1 MSAKAAAPK
10 PGDLRVEVL
19 EDEADLAR
27 LEAPW
32 RALEQRV
39 AQPSLFAG
47 HAFIASSWAH
57 LRAATDRLHLIAVWQ
72 GDELVAIAPFK
83 LGVERLHRMRV
94 RTLDWIAM
102 WDGDRPSVLSTLPL
116 ASCWEHVGNSL
127 ARSASR
133 WDLLRLLEQPAD
145 LPLPASLLRLVHHQT
160 SADAV
165 GHAIRLDL
173 PFDDYIASIASSVRT
188 NWRKRRRKLFEQ
200 EPASTV
206 ERIDATPEALPGA
219 IERFV
224 AIERQSW
231 KGEAGIGVG
240 ADDRHRAFYLDWFGR
255 LGPDQASFHFLQR
268 DGEDLAGLIVL
279 TQGRI
284 ACSRH
289 ITYAPAHASLS
300 PAVILRGEVVR
311 SLCQRG
317 LIELDLLG
325 MRPSAGEQRH
335 KTDWSTHQRATTA
348 HQLYRLRS
356 RLLPIVLAKRLKQAL
371 RRWRG

>member
-1 MSAKAAAPK
+1 MK
-10 PGDLRVEVL
+10 PAERRGLRVEVF
-19 EDEADLAR
+19 EDDADLVR

-32 RALEQRV
+32 RALEARARQ
-39 AQPSLFAG
+39 ASLFAG
-47 HAFIASSWAH
+47 HAFIASCWTH

-83 LGVERLHRMRV
+83 RGVERLHGMTV

-116 ASCWEHVGNSL
+116 ADCWAHVGDSL
-127 ARSASR
+127 ARSAR
-133 WDLLRLLEQPAD
+133 HWDLLRLLEQPAD
-145 LPLPASLLRLVHHQT
+145 LPLPASLLKLVHHQT

-173 PFDDYIASIASSVRT
+173 PFDDYVGALASGVRT

-200 EPASTV
+200 DPASTV
-206 ERIDATPEALPGA
+206 ERVAATAEALPGA

-240 ADDRHRAFYLDWFGR
+240 ADERHRAFYLDWFGR
-255 LGPDQASFHFLQR
+255 LGPDQASFHFLCR
-268 DGEDLAGLIVL
+268 GGEDLAGLIVL
-279 TQGRI
+279 RQGDV

-300 PAVILRGEVVR
+300 PAVILRAEVVR
-311 SLCQRG
+311 SLCQTG
-317 LIELDLLG
+317 LAELDLLG

-335 KTDWSTHQRATTA
+335 KTDWSTHQRPTTA

-371 RRWRG
+371 RRWRSQPTA